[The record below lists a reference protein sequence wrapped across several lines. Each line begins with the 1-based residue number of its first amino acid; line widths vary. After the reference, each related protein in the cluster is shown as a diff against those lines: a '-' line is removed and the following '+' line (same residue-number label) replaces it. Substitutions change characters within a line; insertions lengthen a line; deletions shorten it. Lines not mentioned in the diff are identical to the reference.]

1 MQRAAAAVAGG
12 LGRYDAC
19 IQKDGVDNFDHCSG
33 FVAVRAKL
41 DIRSVFHIMGRE
53 NAGTAFAAEQDNALV
68 KHRQTVNDTRTAD
81 DTADLALNAV
91 EEADIDRVK
100 AAVKLNALDINLHAQ
115 QFGCA
120 RLDGRDAAGVDQF
133 LRIAAQVNADI
144 SQAFLAAAGVIYLF
158 GVDTDRFAETAG
170 GCIIIV
176 TAADRAGAAVEL

>member
-41 DIRSVFHIMGRE
+41 DIRTVFHIMGRE
-53 NAGTAFAAEQDNALV
+53 NAGTTFAAEQDNALV

-81 DTADLALNAV
+81 DTTDLALNAV

-100 AAVKLNALDINLHAQ
+100 AAVK
-115 QFGCA
+115 
-120 RLDGRDAAGVDQF
+120 RYPRF
-133 LRIAAQVNADI
+133 LQHSSPIFHPYSTTILDI
-144 SQAFLAAAGVIYLF
+144 SQQKAALP
-158 GVDTDRFAETAG
+158 G
-170 GCIIIV
+170 GFPLTLISSNHSTLSASTIHCCCSCCCP
-176 TAADRAGAAVEL
+176 TRSFYPSCRCCFRYCHSTPHPS